1 MSRIYTNEFIFVNL
15 EKILSILSEIMR
27 YENKVTIITGG
38 TKGIGEGCVRVFVE
52 AGAKVVFCA
61 RNETQGRELETEMN
75 ALGKGSATF
84 IKCDVSK
91 VEDVENLITATVEIY
106 GRIDCL
112 INNAGWHPPHKPIDE
127 FSAQDF
133 RDLLDLNLIS
143 MFAACKSS
151 LPYLRNTRG
160 NIINMSS
167 LTGSM
172 GQLYATTYAATKGG
186 ITAFTKA
193 LAIDEAAFGVRVNSV
208 SPGNIYTPLWQE
220 AIDASSDPAQT
231 RKDGDQAQLLGRMGT
246 IEEAGKMC
254 LYLAA
259 EATFSTGT
267 DFLITGGAELSYGK
281 KSRIE

>member
-1 MSRIYTNEFIFVNL
+1 
-15 EKILSILSEIMR
+15 MR

-52 AGAKVVFCA
+52 AGATVVFCA
-61 RNETQGRELETEMN
+61 RNEAQGRELEAEMN
-75 ALGKGSATF
+75 ALSKGEAHF
-84 IKCDVSK
+84 IKCDVAK
-91 VEDVENLITATVEIY
+91 VEDVENLITATVEKF

-112 INNAGWHPPHKPIDE
+112 INNAGWHPPHKPIDD

-133 RDLLDLNLIS
+133 RDILDLNLVSI
-143 MFAACKSS
+143 FAACKFA
-151 LPYLRNTRG
+151 LPHIRQTRG

-193 LAIDEAAFGVRVNSV
+193 LAVDEAAFGVRVNSV

-220 AIDASSDPAQT
+220 AIDASLDPAQT
-231 RKDGDQAQLLGRMGT
+231 RKDGEQAQLLGRMGT

-267 DFLITGGAELSYGK
+267 DFLLTGGAELSYGK
-281 KSRIE
+281 KTRIE